1 MGFCAGSDD
10 AFGKVSSRS
19 YNTTTATLSYDGLDQ
34 LVKWDNGTGGQEQ
47 YVYDASGSRVLQR
60 STVAGTTT
68 MTVSAFGTEEHQYNG
83 AGVNQAN
90 TYSYSLDGHLIGEST
105 GTTTNIFLTDG
116 LGSVITAI
124 SATAGSAS
132 VQGNQAYGPYGN
144 TRYQAG
150 SMGTAKGFTGQYQ
163 DATGLDYY
171 NARYYDP
178 VVGRFLSADIVEGN
192 AVGMDPYAYVGDN
205 PETHNDP
212 TGQSYCE
219 QICDVGL
226 EGGGGG
232 GDGEPP
238 CFEECLP
245 PDLGQGLVFTS
256 LHLLTSVLK
265 VVGIV
270 LLIAIIWASVTGR
283 GQAQN
288 PDRGWDL
295 TSQRKLAYQLAL
307 KAEAARDQYIQ
318 QQKAAG
324 IPKDKINQYNYG
336 IGYLQVVG
344 PDGTRIFPKPG
355 GTGYS
360 PVFPGEGEEP
370 YNYNHSEKQII
381 RWAVKLISQMS
392 QAGELTPGPTINLLI
407 YSRYWVCPTC
417 KAQIES
423 EINGWLQTLENAA
436 GGPYSGVIINLYV
449 WQAQDYFYPHLPH
462 MVRPVYPPTASP

>member
-171 NARYYDP
+171 GARYYDP

-192 AVGMDPYAYVGDN
+192 AVGMDPYAYVGEN
-205 PETHNDP
+205 PETDMDP
-212 TGQSYCE
+212 TGHSNNPFLIYLYFWYASFHP
-219 QICDVGL
+219 QIVFADL
-226 EGGGGG
+226 LITFRLYLAGGGVPDIANLGRQLIWEAKTS
-232 GDGEPP
+232 GDPRTGSILDMGIDFPS
-238 CFEECLP
+238 
-245 PDLGQGLVFTS
+245 DVNI
-256 LHLLTSVLK
+256 LK
-265 VVGIV
+265 G
-270 LLIAIIWASVTGR
+270 
-283 GQAQN
+283 
-288 PDRGWDL
+288 
-295 TSQRKLAYQLAL
+295 
-307 KAEAARDQYIQ
+307 
-318 QQKAAG
+318 
-324 IPKDKINQYNYG
+324 
-336 IGYLQVVG
+336 
-344 PDGTRIFPKPG
+344 
-355 GTGYS
+355 
-360 PVFPGEGEEP
+360 
-370 YNYNHSEKQII
+370 
-381 RWAVKLISQMS
+381 
-392 QAGELTPGPTINLLI
+392 
-407 YSRYWVCPTC
+407 SR
-417 KAQIES
+417 
-423 EINGWLQTLENAA
+423 
-436 GGPYSGVIINLYV
+436 
-449 WQAQDYFYPHLPH
+449 QAQDYARRAGPGWRVGTLANDPELAEVLQHILWRWWWNMYC
-462 MVRPVYPPTASP
+462 